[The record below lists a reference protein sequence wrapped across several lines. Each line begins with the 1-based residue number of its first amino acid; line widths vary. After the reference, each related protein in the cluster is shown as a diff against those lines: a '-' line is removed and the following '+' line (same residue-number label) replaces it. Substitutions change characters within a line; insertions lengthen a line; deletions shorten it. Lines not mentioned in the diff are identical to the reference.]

1 MQSRPLLP
9 LPDEKAQ
16 ANIIEYL
23 SNAVV
28 DYDNQCKKK
37 EGLFN
42 DKPGETGTKRRE
54 KILTLLGELASEEGF
69 GITRKFAEICQIY
82 LEDGG
87 SGRLL
92 KHISCA
98 IHKIISSNC
107 CDLFNIKEC
116 LQQLDVHYQNE
127 VRGLASVNSKHVES
141 VRRGIDDS
149 YIISFDSII
158 ATAVNN
164 ILDRPKL
171 TASP

>member
-69 GITRKFAEICQIY
+69 GITRKFAEICQVY

-92 KHISCA
+92 KRIFSA
-98 IHKIISSNC
+98 IHQIISSNC
-107 CDLFNIKEC
+107 CDLFNIKES
-116 LQQLDVHYQNE
+116 LQQLDVLYQKQLSG
-127 VRGLASVNSKHVES
+127 VSSVNYKHAEL
-141 VRRGIDDS
+141 VRRGIDDF
-149 YIISFDSII
+149 YLVSFDNII
-158 ATAVNN
+158 RTAVNN
-164 ILDRPKL
+164 VLDRPKL
-171 TASP
+171 TPSP